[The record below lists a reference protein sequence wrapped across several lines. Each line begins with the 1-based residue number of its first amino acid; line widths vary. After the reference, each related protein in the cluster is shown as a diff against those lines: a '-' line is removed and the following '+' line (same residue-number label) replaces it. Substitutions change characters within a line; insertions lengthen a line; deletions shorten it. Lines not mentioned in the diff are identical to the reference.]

1 MLVVAIGLLVAV
13 AVLAKV
19 GHNIYIYLLDPY
31 GLRKFPSTG
40 FSGITSLWSMY
51 HNYRYKRFY
60 AIHKAHEKLGPVV
73 RVQPHHLSFS
83 APDAFYDIYSHSAT
97 RIIKDEFYDS
107 ITGEFHAT
115 GDSRS
120 REEHSRK
127 RRSVAHA
134 FSMRGAA
141 EYEPAIMKVSADL
154 INQMDKRTV
163 NNGVSSFTVDKW
175 IHLFTFDAIGDVLFS
190 NSFRFLHLGDDIC
203 VAEMKDGKQYSVH
216 AIESFLG
223 SARFSNVPGYLG
235 NVSAKFLK
243 RYVLFWTYGVKMGN
257 NYDGMSVYR
266 INRRIESSDFN
277 PNDIMSRLLAVGS
290 KPGEKKLQFGELVA
304 ECNSLVNAGNSTI
317 GAALTNTVFHLA
329 KNPNIQAKL
338 QLLLDECMAEDVVV
352 PNHDMIKDCQYLR
365 ACIDESL
372 RDKPPVGIGLPRL
385 LPPEGATIAGHF
397 VPGNTTVSA
406 ATWTIHH
413 DPHLFP
419 EPFKYRPER
428 WLDEKEGPIARK
440 YCLPFSTGGRA
451 CVGRNLAYLEM
462 DIAVATLFHR
472 YNVELADPSFEL
484 KSFEWFN
491 STPGPLPIKLTRK
504 YARVIIS
511 DLAICLSPSVHF

>member
-1 MLVVAIGLLVAV
+1 MLVTVIGLLAAV
-13 AVLAKV
+13 AILAKV
-19 GHNIYIYLLDPY
+19 GHIIYIYLLDPY
-31 GLRKFPSTG
+31 GLRKFPSVG

-51 HNYRYKRFY
+51 HNYRSKRFY

-83 APDAFYDIYSHSAT
+83 TPDAFYDIYSHSAT

-115 GDSRS
+115 GDARS

-127 RRSVAHA
+127 RRTVAHA
-134 FSMRGAA
+134 FSMRGVV
-141 EYEPAIMKVSADL
+141 EYEPAIMKASADL
-154 INQMDKRTV
+154 IDQLDKRTIDK
-163 NNGVSSFTVDKW
+163 GVSSFNDVDRW
-175 IHLFTFDAIGDVLFS
+175 IHLFTFDAIADVLFS
-190 NSFRFLHLGDDIC
+190 NSFRFLKLGDDLC
-203 VAEMKDGKQYSVH
+203 VAETKDGKQYLVH
-216 AIESFLG
+216 AIETFFA
-223 SARFSNVPGYLG
+223 SARFSNVLGYLG
-235 NVSAKFLK
+235 NAYAKFLK
-243 RYVLFWTYGVKMGN
+243 KYVLFWTYGVKMGN
-257 NYDGMSVYR
+257 NYDGMSIYR
-266 INRRIESSDFN
+266 INCRTNSSDFN

-290 KPGEKKLQFGELVA
+290 KPGENQLQFGEVVA

-317 GAALTNTVFHLA
+317 GAALTNIVFHLA
-329 KNPNIQAKL
+329 KNPNIQDHL
-338 QLLLDECMAEDVVV
+338 QQLLDECMDEEVVV
-352 PNHDMIKDCQYLR
+352 PTHEMVKDCQYLR

-372 RDKPPVGIGLPRL
+372 RDKPPVSIGLPRL
-385 LPPEGATIAGHF
+385 VPPEGATIAGYF

-413 DPHLFP
+413 DPQLFP

-462 DIAVATLFHR
+462 DIVVATLFHR
-472 YNVELADPSFEL
+472 YKVELAVPGFEL
-484 KSFEWFN
+484 ESFEWFN
-491 STPGPLPIKLTRK
+491 SKPGPLPIKLRRRT
-504 YARVIIS
+504 YA
-511 DLAICLSPSVHF
+511 